1 MKFMIKDRYYSE
13 GLVISV
19 FEKKE
24 ELHNLKVS
32 NVRIKTQDKGI
43 WTEIFHGKLPIE
55 EIVGQYV
62 QIDIFEAYDKKTGYY
77 SRETLKV
84 KKTGK
89 EYFGNFGKLMNEQ
102 KPNKLETSVQ
112 S

>member
-55 EIVGQYV
+55 EIVGKYV
-62 QIDIFEAYDKKTGYY
+62 EISILDSYD
-77 SRETLKV
+77 RETGFHSHEYLKV
-84 KKTGK
+84 RKTGK
-89 EYFGNFGKLMNEQ
+89 RRVGA
-102 KPNKLETSVQ
+102 V
-112 S
+112 